1 MIFLEKSFKNAGEA
15 TIVSVLL
22 KVLDK
27 TGIPPSKIAIISPYK
42 GQVSEL
48 NSIIPK
54 DRENRPI
61 YNCNSVDGFQGGENE
76 VVILSLVRSNS
87 KKQIGFL
94 QDERRLN
101 VAVSRARRCC
111 IVIGDRQTIQTAP
124 YIKNMMKYLDQSG
137 HKILMRSLIQLPD
150 WKRSALETRE
160 ISIRLYFRLLDCPE
174 FPLSQ

>member
-1 MIFLEKSFKNAGEA
+1 M
-15 TIVSVLL
+15 
-22 KVLDK
+22 DK

-42 GQVSEL
+42 GQVSEV

-54 DRENRPI
+54 DRKNRPI

-137 HKILMRSLIQLPD
+137 HKISMRSLIQLPD
-150 WKRSALETRE
+150 WKRSAVETGE
-160 ISIRLYFRLLDCPE
+160 ISIRLYFLLLDCPE
-174 FPLSQ
+174 FTLSQ

>member
-1 MIFLEKSFKNAGEA
+1 MA
-15 TIVSVLL
+15 
-22 KVLDK
+22 K
-27 TGIPPSKIAIISPYK
+27 TGVQPSKIAIISPYK
-42 GQVSEL
+42 GQVREV

-54 DRENRPI
+54 DRQNRPI

-94 QDERRLN
+94 RDERRLN

-124 YIKNMMKYLDQSG
+124 YIKNMMKYLDQRG
-137 HKILMRSLIQLPD
+137 HKISMSSLIQLPD
-150 WKRSALETRE
+150 WTRSTMETGE
-160 ISIRLYFRLLDCPE
+160 TNIGLYFRLLHCPE
-174 FPLSQ
+174 FI